1 MDSEQLREYGHRMVD
16 FIADYYKTIETFPVL
31 SQVQP
36 GYLHNLLPDSAPD
49 QPETVEQVLDD
60 VKTKILPGVTHWQ
73 SPTFFAYYPSNSSV
87 AGFLGEML
95 SAGLGIVGFS
105 WVTSPAATEL
115 EMIVL
120 DWLAKLLNLPEQFL
134 SKGNGGGVIQGSASE
149 AILVAML
156 GAREKVLRRVGKNAL
171 GKLVVYSQIAGIH
184 PENCRVLKADSSTNY
199 ALRPELLQEAVTKD
213 LEAGLIPFF
222 LCGNVGTTSSTAV
235 DPLAALGKIA
245 KSNEIWFHVDAAY
258 AGSACICP
266 EYRQYI
272 DGVETADSFNMNAHK
287 WFLTNFDC
295 SLLWVKDRYALTEA
309 LSTNPEFLKNKAS
322 QANLVVDYKDWQ
334 IPLGRRFRLFSFP
347 ETKFNVLH
355 RNICILKLLCV
366 YLNRSLKLW
375 MVLRLYGAETLKS
388 YIRNHIKLAKDLE
401 QLVSQD
407 PNFEVEYMTVFF
419 FFFLRVVTP
428 RIFSLVCFRIVP
440 VDNDEN
446 KCNNINRNLLD
457 AVNSSGKLFLSHT
470 IYIHIYVCIDLRG
483 KHALSEKIVL
493 RCAIGAP
500 LTEER
505 HVKEAWKVI
514 QEEASYLLGKMQA
527 VSRRLI
533 QRPLGGGASIYSSSS
548 LRSLYGAFDHHHNHR
563 YSSSLATKGVGH
575 LARKG
580 TGGRSSVSGIV
591 ATVFG
596 ATGFLGRYL
605 VQQLAKMGSQ
615 VLVPFRGSEDNPRHL
630 KLMGDL
636 GQVVPMKFDPRDED
650 SIKAVMAKA
659 NVVINLIGREYETR
673 NFSFEEVN
681 HHMAEKLAL
690 VAKEHGGIMRFIQ
703 VSCLGASVSSPSRMQ
718 RAKAAAEEAV
728 LNALPEATV
737 MRPATMIGT
746 EDRILNPWA
755 MFVKKYGFLPL
766 IGGGTTKFQPV
777 YVVDV
782 AAAIVAALKD
792 DGSSMGK
799 IYELGGPDVFTPHD
813 LAEIMFDM
821 IREWPRYV
829 KLPFPIAKAMA
840 GPRDFMVNKVPF
852 PLPSP
857 QIFNLDQINALT
869 TDTLV
874 SDKALTFQDLD
885 LVPHKLKGYPVEFL
899 IQYRKG
905 GPNFGSTV
913 SEKIRTDFYD

>member
-49 QPETVEQVLDD
+49 QPETLEQVLDD
-60 VKTKILPGVTHWQ
+60 VKEKILPGVTHWQ
-73 SPTFFAYYPSNSSV
+73 SPSFFAYYPANSSV

-95 SAGLGIVGFS
+95 SAALNIVGFS
-105 WVTSPAATEL
+105 WVSSPAATEL

-120 DWLAKLLNLPEQFL
+120 DWFAKLLNLPEQFL
-134 SKGNGGGVIQGSASE
+134 SRGNGGGVIQGTASE
-149 AILVAML
+149 AILVVMIA
-156 GAREKVLRRVGKNAL
+156 ARDKVLRSLGKKAL
-171 GKLVVYSQIAGIH
+171 EKLVVYSSDQTHSSLLKACQIAGIH
-184 PENCRVLKADSSTNY
+184 LENCRMLKTDSSTNY
-199 ALRPELLQEAVTKD
+199 ALRPESLQEAVSGD

-222 LCGNVGTTSSTAV
+222 LCGTVGTTSSTAV
-235 DPLAALGKIA
+235 DPLAELGKIA
-245 KSNEIWFHVDAAY
+245 KSNEMWFHVDAAY

-334 IPLGRRFRLFSFP
+334 IPLGRRFR
-347 ETKFNVLH
+347 
-355 RNICILKLLCV
+355 
-366 YLNRSLKLW
+366 SLKLW

-407 PNFEVEYMTVFF
+407 PNFEV
-419 FFFLRVVTP
+419 VTP
-428 RIFSLVCFRIVP
+428 RIFSLVCFRIAA
-440 VDNDEN
+440 VDNDE
-446 KCNNINRNLLD
+446 KTCNNLNRSLLD
-457 AVNSSGKLFLSHT
+457 AVNSSGKLFISHT
-470 IYIHIYVCIDLRG
+470 TLSG
-483 KHALSEKIVL
+483 KFVL
-493 RCAIGAP
+493 RLAIGAP
-500 LTEER
+500 LTEEK
-505 HVKEAWKVI
+505 HVMDAWKVI
-514 QEEASYLLGKMQA
+514 QEEASFLLASQA

-533 QRPLGGGASIYSSSS
+533 QRPLSGGASIYSSSS
-548 LRSLYGAFDHHHNHR
+548 PRSLHGVSDHLNGSDNRR

-728 LNALPEATV
+728 LSALPEATV

-766 IGGGTTKFQPV
+766 IGGGTNKFQPV

-799 IYELGGPDVFTPHD
+799 TYELGGPDVFTPHD

-874 SDKALTFQDLD
+874 SDEALTFQDLD

-913 SEKIRTDFYD
+913 SEKIPTDFYN

>member
-1 MDSEQLREYGHRMVD
+1 ENGRSNNALKPMDSEQLREYGHRMVD
-16 FIADYYKTIETFPVL
+16 FIADYYKTIENFPVL

-36 GYLHNLLPDSAPD
+36 GYLHNLLPESAPE
-49 QPETVEQVLDD
+49 QPETLEQVLDD
-60 VKTKILPGVTHWQ
+60 VKEKILPGVTHWQ
-73 SPTFFAYYPSNSSV
+73 SPSFFAYYPANSSV

-95 SAGLGIVGFS
+95 SAALNIVGFS
-105 WVTSPAATEL
+105 WVSSPAATEL

-120 DWLAKLLNLPEQFL
+120 DWFAKLLNLPEQFL
-134 SKGNGGGVIQGSASE
+134 SKGNGGGVIQGTASE
-149 AILVAML
+149 AILVVMIA
-156 GAREKVLRRVGKNAL
+156 ARDKVLRSLGKKAL
-171 GKLVVYSQIAGIH
+171 EKLVVYSSDQTHSSLLKACQIAGIH
-184 PENCRVLKADSSTNY
+184 LENCRMLKTDSSTNY
-199 ALRPELLQEAVTKD
+199 ALRPESLQEAVSKD
-213 LEAGLIPFF
+213 LEAGSIPFF
-222 LCGNVGTTSSTAV
+222 LCATVGTTSSTAV

-245 KSNEIWFHVDAAY
+245 KSNEMWFHVDAAY

-334 IPLGRRFRLFSFP
+334 IPLGRRFR
-347 ETKFNVLH
+347 
-355 RNICILKLLCV
+355 
-366 YLNRSLKLW
+366 SLKLW

-388 YIRNHIKLAKDLE
+388 YIRNHIKLAKDLQ

-407 PNFEVEYMTVFF
+407 PNFE
-419 FFFLRVVTP
+419 VVTP
-428 RIFSLVCFRIVP
+428 RIFSLVCFRIAA
-440 VDNDEN
+440 VDNDDE
-446 KCNNINRNLLD
+446 KTCNNLNRSLLD
-457 AVNSSGKLFLSHT
+457 AVNSSGKLFISHT
-470 IYIHIYVCIDLRG
+470 SLSG
-483 KHALSEKIVL
+483 KFVL
-493 RCAIGAP
+493 RLAIGAP
-500 LTEER
+500 LTEEK
-505 HVKEAWKVI
+505 HVMDAWKVI
-514 QEEASYLLGKMQA
+514 QEEASFLLASQA

-533 QRPLGGGASIYSSSS
+533 QRPLAGGASIYSSSS
-548 LRSLYGAFDHHHNHR
+548 LRSLHGVSDHLSGNDNRR

-673 NFSFEEVN
+673 NFSFQEVN

-728 LNALPEATV
+728 LSALPEATV

-766 IGGGTTKFQPV
+766 IGGGTNKFQPV

-799 IYELGGPDVFTPHD
+799 TYELGGPDVFTPHD

-840 GPRDFMVNKVPF
+840 GPRDFMVNKVSF

-857 QIFNLDQINALT
+857 QIFNLDQINTLT

-913 SEKIRTDFYD
+913 SEKIPTDFYN